1 MRSLI
6 MCLVLCLSML
16 CGAVSAQ
23 TPAGTIAVPS
33 LQFNWVPP
41 IAREDG
47 TALPV
52 AEIGGY
58 EIRYRLK
65 GANAFTYLVIDNGA
79 AKSYSLNGLVAGDYE
94 FQIAAFDA
102 DGLYSPFVAIN
113 YRLTTAKPKPV
124 TNVTVKK
131 LGVDVVGGCVA
142 PGCKVFSG
150 DGR

>member
-1 MRSLI
+1 MRKL
-6 MCLVLCLSML
+6 MVYLVLCLSML

-23 TPAGTIAVPS
+23 TPGAAVVAPS

-52 AEIGGY
+52 GEIGGY
-58 EIRYRLK
+58 EFRYRLK
-65 GANAFTYLVIDNGA
+65 GASTFSYLVIDNSV
-79 AKSYSLNGLVAGDYE
+79 AKSYVFTGLAAGDYE
-94 FQIAAFDA
+94 FQIAAFDT
-102 DGLYSPFVAIN
+102 DGLYSNFVAIS

-124 TNVTVKK
+124 TNASVKK
-131 LGVDVVGGCVA
+131 QGVDVVSGCVA
-142 PGCKVFSG
+142 PNCKVV